1 MSYIVHVADVLGG
14 YMKTFASVGTRVCV
28 LPDGASLELPKVKI
42 HTLPCSDGLQMFF
55 FSFCFLTI
63 KKQCHH
69 RKSMLLAFSCHCA
82 AIM

>member
-28 LPDGASLELPKVKI
+28 LPDGASLELAKVKI
-42 HTLPCSDGLQMFF
+42 HTLPCDGLQMFF